1 MNTRI
6 ILVGLISVVFFAG
19 QVMGATTGKIS
30 GRVLDAETGEP
41 LIGANIIIE
50 DTDMGA
56 STDEEGYYH
65 IINVPVGTYSVR
77 ALYIGYQ
84 TVRKTEVRV
93 NVGLT
98 RTLNF
103 ELSPSALQADEVVT
117 VTAERPIVRKDVTS
131 GRSIVSSDEIEK
143 MPVETVSGILSTKA
157 GVTEGADGAIHI
169 RGGRSEEVSY
179 VIDGVRVSSPSIGGM
194 GVNVENQAI
203 QELEVV
209 SGTFNAEYGQAM
221 SGVVNIVT
229 KQGGKNYHGSFSSYL
244 GDYVTEHSDIFWN
257 DPQFNPVNSRNLEFT
272 LSGPILPFD
281 GMRDKLTFF
290 VSHRNYK
297 NSGYIFG
304 RRHHKPS
311 DAVYLESS
319 DLYQANYNR
328 NQLRA
333 RGITAENFADHLN
346 EVLSSSSLL
355 LTDYGDQMN
364 IGETFKDK
372 NGNGRFDGGEPYFD
386 LNGNTE
392 FNEGVDIFWDQ
403 NLNGEIDGEY
413 YLDYDLNQEWNNGHS
428 GDSARVAMAPTKRVS
443 SQAKLTWKII
453 PNLSLRYSLFH
464 TETRSKGYSHNY
476 RYNPEGDRWRYG
488 SNQLHI
494 LELTHS
500 VSKDMQYSL
509 NFSMAQDGSE
519 EYVRSSLEDYLPN
532 VLTKRPSTYE
542 FYSGGMNAGRY
553 FREDRTAT
561 LSADLTW
568 QANRIHQFKSGFEL
582 RQNEMKYRE
591 AQVLITQQYD
601 WNTTVLPYLES
612 LTNNKYWEDP
622 RRPKEYA
629 FYIQDKIELQDM
641 VVNAGV
647 RYDYFDP
654 DFVVPADI
662 NSNNLM
668 LPADAP
674 VDSLRYKNRIETEQA
689 SPKTKLSPRLGI
701 AFPITDRGIIHF
713 SYGHFFQI
721 PTYSNLYDNPEFEVE
736 GGPVSRGGEGK
747 ILGNANLE
755 PQKTVI
761 YEIGLQQQL
770 SETIGME
777 VIGFYKDIQDLLS
790 SQIYQLENPA
800 NQYSRYVNQDY
811 GNVKGVTFS
820 LDKRATQ
827 YLSGSVDYTYQVAE
841 GNASDPLAQYYDNLS
856 TPPVESE
863 KKTIPLDWD
872 QTHSLNFMLAYD
884 IPGSWGGSILGQ
896 YGSGLPYTPQYQ
908 GYRLNQENSARKPAT
923 YKLDLYLYKIFPIGN
938 LDFRLYTRV
947 YNLLDRLNERYVYD
961 DTGRAT
967 YSLIPTYVPDDGRQY
982 GRHHLSNFL
991 NRPHYYRSPRQIRF
1005 GLQVSF

>member
-1 MNTRI
+1 MKNRNA
-6 ILVGLISVVFFAG
+6 LLGVVLACLFASG
-19 QVMGATTGKIS
+19 AMGATTGKIS
-30 GRVLDAETGEP
+30 GRALDAETGDP
-41 LIGANIIIE
+41 LIGANIII
-50 DTDMGA
+50 DGTDMGA

-65 IINVPVGTYSVR
+65 IINVPVETYSVR

-84 TVRKTEVRV
+84 TMRKTEVRV

-98 RTLNF
+98 TNLNF
-103 ELSPSALQADEVVT
+103 QLSPSALQSDEVVT

-131 GRSIVSSDEIEK
+131 GRSIVSSEEIGK

-157 GVTEGADGAIHI
+157 GVTEGADGRIHI

-194 GVNVENQAI
+194 AVNVENQAI

-257 DPQFNPVNSRNLEFT
+257 DPQINPTNSRNLEFT
-272 LSGPILPFD
+272 LSGPVLPFE

-290 VSHRNYK
+290 VSHRNYQ

-304 RRHHKPS
+304 RRAHTPN
-311 DAVYLESS
+311 DALYLESP
-319 DLYQANYNR
+319 DLYQARWNR
-328 NQLRA
+328 DQLRA
-333 RGITAENFADHLN
+333 RGITPANFADHLD

-355 LTDYGDQMN
+355 LTDFGDRMN
-364 IGETFKDK
+364 IGEPFKDL
-372 NGNGRFDGGEPYFD
+372 NGNGVWDGGEAYFD
-386 LNGNTE
+386 LNGNGE
-392 FNEGVDIFWDQ
+392 FNKGVDIFWDE
-403 NLNGEIDGEY
+403 NLNGELDGEHF
-413 YLDYDLNQEWNNGHS
+413 LDYDLDQHWNNGYS
-428 GDSARVAMAPTKRVS
+428 GDSARVAMAPVRRIST
-443 SQAKLTWKII
+443 QAKLTWKVV
-453 PNLSLRYSLFH
+453 PNISLRYSLFH
-464 TETRSKGYSHNY
+464 TETKSKGYTHNY
-476 RYNPEGDRWRYG
+476 RFNPEGDRWRYG

-494 LELTHS
+494 AELTHS
-500 VSKDMQYSL
+500 LSKDMQYTAHLSL
-509 NFSMAQDGSE
+509 AQDISN
-519 EYVRSSLEDYLPN
+519 EYVRSSLGQYLPN
-532 VLTKRPSTYE
+532 ILTKRPSTYE
-542 FYSGGMNAGRY
+542 FYSGGMDAGRY
-553 FREDRTAT
+553 MREDRTAT
-561 LSADLTW
+561 FKTDLTW
-568 QANRIHQFKSGFEL
+568 QANRIHQFKSGIEL
-582 RQNEMKYRE
+582 RQNVMKYRE
-591 AQVLITQQYD
+591 NQVLITERYD
-601 WNTTVLPYLES
+601 WNTEILPYLES
-612 LTNNKYWEDP
+612 LTNNQYWNNP

-629 FYIQDKIELQDM
+629 FYVQDKIELQDM
-641 VVNAGV
+641 VVNAGL

-654 DFVVPADI
+654 DFVVPANI
-662 NSNNLM
+662 NSNDLM

-674 VDSLRYKNRIETEQA
+674 IDSLDYRTRIETEQV
-689 SPKTKLSPRLGI
+689 SPKTKWSPRLGI
-701 AFPITDRGIIHF
+701 AFPITDRGVIHF

-721 PTYSNLYDNPEFEVE
+721 PTYSNLYDNPEFEIE

-761 YEIGLQQQL
+761 YEIGLQQQI
-770 SETIGME
+770 SESIGME

-790 SQIYQLENPA
+790 SQIYQLENNA
-800 NQYSRYVNQDY
+800 NQYSRYINQDY

-820 LDKRATQ
+820 LDKRATRN
-827 YLSGSVDYTYQVAE
+827 LSASVDYTYQVAE

-856 TPPVESE
+856 SPPRESE
-863 KKTIPLDWD
+863 KKVIPLDWD
-872 QTHSLNFMLAYD
+872 RPHSLNFILAYD
-884 IPGSWGGSILGQ
+884 VPGSWGGSILGK

-908 GYRLNQENSARKPAT
+908 GYRLDQENSARKPDS
-923 YKLDLYLYKIFPIGN
+923 YKLDLYLYKVLPVGN
-938 LDFRLYTRV
+938 LDFRLYARV

-967 YSLIPTYVPDDGRQY
+967 YSLIPTYVPDDGNQY
-982 GRHHLSNFL
+982 GRHHLSNYL
-991 NRPHYYRSPRQIRF
+991 NRPNYYESPRQIRL